1 MKKIE
6 RKSSTGGTITEYFNE
21 QGQRVR
27 VVHAAGRA
35 YSGRVAEA
43 ERKKPAS

>member
-6 RKSSTGGTITEYFNE
+6 RKSSTGGTITEYFND

-27 VVHAAGRA
+27 VVHTAGRA

-43 ERKKPAS
+43 ERRSVK

>member
-6 RKSSTGGTITEYFNE
+6 RKSSTGGTITEYFND

-27 VVHAAGRA
+27 VVHTAGRA
-35 YSGRVAEA
+35 YSGRAAKAEQ
-43 ERKKPAS
+43 KKSK

>member
-1 MKKIE
+1 MKKVE

-27 VVHAAGRA
+27 VVHTAGRA
-35 YSGRVAEA
+35 YSGRAAEA
-43 ERKKPAS
+43 DQKKSK